1 MCCSKGDRCP
11 AKLDPSSQAVTDGKP
26 LSAPDSYS
34 KYAQTVEKH
43 TKTAIRQLTREIS
56 HSCRAGYHKN
66 VDPVVTQMEQAAAVG
81 DHTGVAHL
89 TGLLSTANRGTS
101 FA

>member
-11 AKLDPSSQAVTDGKP
+11 AKLDPSSQAVTDRKP

-43 TKTAIRQLTREIS
+43 SLRLQSDSLREKS
-56 HSCRAGYHKN
+56 
-66 VDPVVTQMEQAAAVG
+66 VTPAEQA
-81 DHTGVAHL
+81 T
-89 TGLLSTANRGTS
+89 TRMWIQWSPKWSRRPLSAITRA
-101 FA
+101 